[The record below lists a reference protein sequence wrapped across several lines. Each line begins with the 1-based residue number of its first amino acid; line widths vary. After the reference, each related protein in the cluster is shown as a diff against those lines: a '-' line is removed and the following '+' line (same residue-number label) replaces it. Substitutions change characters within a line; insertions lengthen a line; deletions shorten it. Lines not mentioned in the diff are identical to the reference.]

1 MYVACIHVCVCVCV
15 HVCMYVCI
23 NIMCL
28 CVYLFVCVCVCVCV
42 CDCMC
47 MQCICVCTY
56 VRIVCFS
63 LLYMYMYVY
72 ILLSVVKRNRERD
85 ALTFTELHQ
94 KLCNQVSSIS
104 YVFILITACCST
116 GAPTRT
122 PQQGL
127 HVRTYIRIRVIAFVS
142 FERILPCHVHQ
153 GL

>member
-1 MYVACIHVCVCVCV
+1 M
-15 HVCMYVCI
+15 
-23 NIMCL
+23 
-28 CVYLFVCVCVCVCV
+28 YLFVCVCVCVCV

-56 VRIVCFS
+56 VCIVCFA

-104 YVFILITACCST
+104 YLFILITACCST

-122 PQQGL
+122 PQQRL
-127 HVRTYIRIRVIAFVS
+127 MCTYVRTSYLPTIPVFPGIYRDFSIASALFS
-142 FERILPCHVHQ
+142 RFLTF
-153 GL
+153 